1 VNGKWLLR
9 MIAAF
14 CGVVAVTTVVL
25 GAAPKALAQ
34 TAEPTALKNVKIWV
48 NPEYDDP
55 LKIGNPSLLVM
66 IEGEI
71 VGAQPPVTIR
81 FLAPTSAQMY
91 SAGSKNS
98 FGEYKGGPPDRKASQ
113 VPGYDEISYQ
123 LTESIFRVEYYVP
136 IAQLGEIQ
144 KSFTYDFLRFYP
156 MQNLNVT
163 VQQPKSSDNFTVSPP
178 GTPSIDNEGFSV
190 QTYTRTDL
198 DASTPVKFDISYSRS
213 VWEPSLSAAPTTGA
227 SNSGSSSNTGLIIA
241 IVVVA
246 VVLGG
251 GGVYLAS
258 RNTKKS
264 RPVSRAER
272 RRRTTATPAPARG
285 KASPVGGT
293 PAFCSQCG
301 RKLDKPSRFCPD
313 CGAAID
319 SR

>member
-1 VNGKWLLR
+1 MNGKWHLR
-9 MIAAF
+9 VIAAF
-14 CGVVAVTTVVL
+14 CSLVAVATMVL
-25 GAAPKALAQ
+25 GVAAPKAFAQ

-55 LKIGNPSLLVM
+55 LKIGRPSLLVM

-81 FLAPTSAQMY
+81 FLVPTSAEMY

-123 LTESIFRVEYYVP
+123 LTESIFRVEYYDP
-136 IAQLGEIQ
+136 IGQPGVALR
-144 KSFTYDFLRFYP
+144 SFSYDFFRVYP
-156 MQNLNVT
+156 VEDLTVI
-163 VQQPKSSDNFTVSPP
+163 VQQPKNSGNFVVSPS
-178 GTPSIDNEGFSV
+178 GTPSVDSEGFSV
-190 QTYTRTDL
+190 QTYNFTNL
-198 DASTPVKFDISYSRS
+198 NVSTPVAFAVSYA
-213 VWEPSLSAAPTTGA
+213 SAKA
-227 SNSGSSSNTGLIIA
+227 GSSSNMGLIIA

-258 RNTKKS
+258 RNSKKS

-272 RRRTTATPAPARG
+272 RRRTTATPARG

-301 RKLDKPSRFCPD
+301 RKLEKPSRFCPD
-313 CGAAID
+313 CGAEID